1 MKCVYEATQ
10 NAEAH
15 IIKHLIERAGLFA
28 TVYGEYLQG
37 GVGEL
42 AASGL
47 LKVMVNAHDYTEA
60 KSIVKTW
67 DDAEWNKDAWQ
78 NEIQDI
84 EVQQTEIE

>member
-10 NAEAH
+10 SAEAH
-15 IIKHLIERAGLFA
+15 IIKHLLERAELFA
-28 TVYGEYLQG
+28 VIHGEYLQG

-47 LKVMVNAHDYTEA
+47 LKVMVNEADYTEA

-67 DDAEWNKDAWQ
+67 DDADWDKNAWQ
-78 NEIQDI
+78 NEA
-84 EVQQTEIE
+84 